1 MGLFDCTPL
10 GFSMKCDVYYATD
23 EQDDFGALTKK
34 WEFDSS
40 RVCQFYSVKDQGAL
54 KNFRFDDAKFYRLQ
68 QSLFGRTT
76 NDIRIASD
84 GKMIPLSHILITNI
98 RSSDCDECV
107 LYYETTGD
115 YEGLPTVYTIKSVLP
130 YISLSGKPDY
140 WKTELDRADI
150 QELNERVAC

>member
-1 MGLFDCTPL
+1 
-10 GFSMKCDVYYATD
+10 
-23 EQDDFGALTKK
+23 
-34 WEFDSS
+34 
-40 RVCQFYSVKDQGAL
+40 
-54 KNFRFDDAKFYRLQ
+54 
-68 QSLFGRTT
+68 
-76 NDIRIASD
+76 
-84 GKMIPLSHILITNI
+84 MIPLSHILIANI